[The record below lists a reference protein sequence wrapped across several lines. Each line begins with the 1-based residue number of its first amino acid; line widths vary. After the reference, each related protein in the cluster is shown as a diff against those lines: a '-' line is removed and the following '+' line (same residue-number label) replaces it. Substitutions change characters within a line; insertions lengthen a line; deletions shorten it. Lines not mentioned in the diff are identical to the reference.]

1 MRKKSLPILVAG
13 ILSGICVAQAQEF
26 TALPAARSATIR
38 REPPPWS
45 LSSEYSLHGL
55 RKRTSPAPELRYEI
69 GGAPAERAQ
78 RSVLLRSESAARR
91 QDPNREVALW
101 RLTIGNTA
109 AGNWSPYPDR
119 ALDARNLRFPLP
131 RNLTPDKRP
140 EHIRQLDKLK
150 H

>member
-13 ILSGICVAQAQEF
+13 ILSGICIAQAQEF

-38 REPPPWS
+38 REPLPWS

-55 RKRTSPAPELRYEI
+55 RKRTSPAPELRY
-69 GGAPAERAQ
+69 
-78 RSVLLRSESAARR
+78 ESAARR

>member
-13 ILSGICVAQAQEF
+13 ILSGICIAQAQEF

-38 REPPPWS
+38 REPLPWS

-55 RKRTSPAPELRYEI
+55 RKRTS
-69 GGAPAERAQ
+69 
-78 RSVLLRSESAARR
+78 SESAARR

-119 ALDARNLRFPLP
+119 APDARNLRFPLP